1 MSFWVSSGA
10 FGLSNINGI
19 LEQAQKSNI
28 LNIELSSG
36 LCCDNENLKQII
48 ERVHSGKNK
57 FLIHNYF
64 PAPQNPFVLNIASA
78 NEDDREKTKLFA
90 KKAIDIS
97 TELGAP
103 FYSIHA
109 GFAAS
114 LSPKVLGDVNE
125 WQKIKFPKKNF
136 DKIYEIMIKT
146 TQELSDYACSK
157 NLSLL
162 IENNVL
168 SPLSHHKETQS
179 PILLNHYEDIDRF
192 MRDVDRKNVGLLLDL
207 GHAKVSA
214 KAHNINPNN
223 YVEKLFDYI
232 SCLHLSE
239 NNGYVDSNDLI
250 KENTWFLNYLNSF
263 KEKEIVLEV
272 YNLKLEQILAQIDLV
287 LNNME
292 N

>member
-10 FGLSNINGI
+10 FGLSNINSI
-19 LEQAQKSNI
+19 IEQAQKSNI
-28 LNIELSSG
+28 INIELSSG
-36 LCCDNENLKQII
+36 LYCDNENLKQII
-48 ERVHSGKNK
+48 ERVRSGKNK

-64 PAPQNPFVLNIASA
+64 PAPKNPFVLNIASVDK
-78 NEDDREKTKLFA
+78 NDREKTILFA

-97 TELGAP
+97 SELGAP

-114 LSPKVLGDVNE
+114 LSPKVLGNIDE
-125 WQKIKFPKKNF
+125 WHKIKFPKKKFN
-136 DKIYEIMIKT
+136 KIYEIMIQT
-146 TQELSDYACSK
+146 TQELSDYALSK

-168 SPLSHHKETQS
+168 SPLNYYKELQS

-192 MRDVDRKNVGLLLDL
+192 MRDLDRKNIGLLLDF

-214 KAHNINPNN
+214 KAHDIKPDD

-272 YNLKLEQILAQIDLV
+272 YNLKLDQISAQIELIQ
-287 LNNME
+287 NNIE